1 MSCLQAEAISPLAN
15 DHGACWS
22 RTVGFNP
29 LNRQTMEEAGR
40 VAWHLTPLIAR
51 PWGCWS
57 RSVAFNPLIAR
68 PWGGWSR
75 SVAFNPLI
83 ARTWGHSGQVPW
95 YLTPLFARPW
105 GMLVAYPG
113 I

>member
-22 RTVGFNP
+22 GIVGFNP
-29 LNRQTMEEAGR
+29 LNRQAMEEAGR

-51 PWGCWS
+51 LWGSWS

-68 PWGGWSR
+68 PWGH
-75 SVAFNPLI
+75 A
-83 ARTWGHSGQVPW
+83 GQVPW
-95 YLTPLFARPW
+95 HLTPLIARPW
-105 GMLVAYPG
+105 GMLVA
-113 I
+113 

>member
-1 MSCLQAEAISPLAN
+1 M
-15 DHGACWS
+15 
-22 RTVGFNP
+22 
-29 LNRQTMEEAGR
+29 
-40 VAWHLTPLIAR
+40 
-51 PWGCWS
+51 
-57 RSVAFNPLIAR
+57 AFNPLIAG

-83 ARTWGHSGQVPW
+83 AVTWGHAGQVPW